1 MPLAMKLLRA
11 IICLCVVCALLVSP
25 DGQMYASAAR
35 ALMEVGRNSG
45 WQHFIV
51 RANER
56 YRAKPGTNRKT
67 KVGLKARI
75 DAGTRSAKETLPTA
89 GAAPAASAAEPQT
102 ASTIVVDGR
111 TLTGPFSFPQQRGGR
126 MFLPVVGI
134 ARALGDS
141 INVRAQARNV
151 EVIRRTGIPADF
163 NAELNQ
169 VRESGSVILALGSTA
184 DIIFPPSA
192 EELMLPVEVVSALL
206 DVSIRLDEATRSVQ
220 ITRGPA
226 QAETVRAGKERT
238 RFELYEAEYD
248 YNFNMYPS
256 AMMHNLTLHATGRL
270 GDGGFSLVTNSS
282 GGTGSAG
289 FGLLRNATLVYE
301 RPGGQRFVGGDFSTG
316 TDLLFMAT
324 AVRGVLAQLPVRG
337 MRLNVFGGRSIS
349 GTFEQQPPAFTNP
362 VLTAEQQQQLVNP
375 VRSSYRY
382 DTNVAGA
389 YLTFGPSARDPRRA
403 SQLLFSAGGMYFSGP
418 SRSGQ
423 LLTGSVRYSSRRTW
437 LQGDVGVGNFSQTV
451 QGTQEGRK
459 SGVGL
464 AAELSGS
471 FNITD
476 NLTVQGRWAH
486 ASANFQGLQ
495 SGSYAPVNLIAGGFT
510 WRVKP
515 WLITTLNASTSSR
528 ADTPGQ
534 RERFIAATVSVMPKE
549 NFPSLFISHT
559 QSRSNIS
566 GMNAASG
573 GGAFTLISAS
583 KLFKRWQLFLN
594 TTRSKTVGP
603 AFLNAQ
609 ASASLRLGE
618 SSSLQLSQS
627 FGSRGAMSGTVDW
640 QSSSLF
646 SKRISL
652 GAGLGYARSDTSPL
666 TTIEKISAS
675 VNLPRQNTLQF
686 AYLHSQ
692 AGPQLLI
699 SLRGSLF
706 RGGRRADLARSAS
719 TSEMNA
725 YGAFYGRVY
734 QDVNLNGRY
743 DPGFDRPQSNVQ
755 VRIDGNRYVTSD
767 ENGLFRIDAVH
778 TGDHTVYL
786 DLLSVRADL
795 TMLDGPQQTVTLLPG
810 RDSIVDFRLVRTG
823 RMTGT
828 VWFDVNGNGQLD
840 DDERPL
846 PDVRIVLGSGRDT
859 LTDENGVFIIGDLPP
874 GDHVVLI
881 DEKTLPENMRSVNGS
896 LTVKV
901 QAGAETADI
910 NLPVILIP
918 PVIKRFPVAAN

>member
-1 MPLAMKLLRA
+1 MKLLRA

-35 ALMEVGRNSG
+35 ALMEVGSNSG

-75 DAGTRSAKETLPTA
+75 DAGTRTAKETLTTA
-89 GAAPAASAAEPQT
+89 GAAAPGSAAEPQT

-141 INVRAQARNV
+141 INVRATARTV
-151 EVIRRTGIPADF
+151 EVLRRTGVPAEF

-169 VRESGSVILALGSTA
+169 VRESGSVILALGSSA
-184 DIIFPPSA
+184 DIIFPPSP

-238 RFELYEAEYD
+238 KFELYEAEYD

-256 AMMHNLTLHATGRL
+256 ARLHNLTLRATGRL
-270 GDGGFSLVTNSS
+270 GDGGFSLITNSS

-289 FGLLRNATLVYE
+289 FGLLRNATLTYE

-316 TDLLFMAT
+316 TDLLFMSA
-324 AVRGVLAQLPVRG
+324 AMRGVLAQLPIG
-337 MRLNVFGGRSIS
+337 GTRLSVFGGRSIS
-349 GTFEQQPPAFTNP
+349 GTFQQQQAFTNP
-362 VLTAEQQQQLVNP
+362 ALTAEQQQQQLVNP
-375 VRSSYRY
+375 VQSSFRY

-389 YLTFGPSARDPRRA
+389 YLTFGPSAREPRRA
-403 SQLLFSAGGMYFSGP
+403 GQLLFSAGGMYFNGP
-418 SRSGQ
+418 DRSGQ

-437 LQGDVGVGNFSQTV
+437 LQGDVGVGNFSRIE
-451 QGTQEGRK
+451 QGATRK

-471 FNITD
+471 FNVTE

-549 NFPSLFISHT
+549 NLPSLFISHT
-559 QSRSNIS
+559 QSRSSNIN
-566 GMNAASG
+566 GTNIASG
-573 GGAFTLISAS
+573 SGAFTLVSAS
-583 KLFKRWQLFLN
+583 KMFKRWQLFLN
-594 TTRSKTVGP
+594 ATRSKTVGP

-618 SSSLQLSQS
+618 TSSLQLSQS

-646 SKRISL
+646 SNRLSL

-666 TTIEKISAS
+666 TTIEKVSAS
-675 VNLPRQNTLQF
+675 VNLPRQNTLQL

-692 AGPQLLI
+692 TGPQLLI

-719 TSEMNA
+719 TSEMNS

-734 QDVNLNGRY
+734 QDVNLNGKY
-743 DPGFDRPQSNVQ
+743 DPGFDRPQSKVQ
-755 VRIDGNRYVTSD
+755 VRVDGNRYVVTD
-767 ENGLFRIDAVH
+767 ENGLFRIEAVH
-778 TGDHTVYL
+778 TGDHVVYL

-828 VWFDVNGNGQLD
+828 VWFDANENGQLD
-840 DDERPL
+840 EGERPL
-846 PDVRIVLGSGRDT
+846 PDVRIMLGSGRDT

-881 DEKTLPENMRSVNGS
+881 DEKTLPENMRSANGS

-910 NLPVILIP
+910 NLPVTLIP

>member
-1 MPLAMKLLRA
+1 MKLLRA
-11 IICLCVVCALLVSP
+11 IISLCVVVALLVSP

-35 ALMEVGRNSG
+35 ALMEVGTNSG
-45 WQHFIV
+45 WQQFITSAKERFSARP
-51 RANER
+51 RAN
-56 YRAKPGTNRKT
+56 AKT

-75 DAGTRSAKETLPTA
+75 DAGTPSAKETP
-89 GAAPAASAAEPQT
+89 PAATLASGAEPQT
-102 ASTIVVDGR
+102 AATIVVDGR
-111 TLTGPFSFPQQRGGR
+111 TLSGPFSFPQQRGGR

-141 INVRAQARNV
+141 INVRAQARTV
-151 EVIRRTGIPADF
+151 EVLRRTGIPADF

-169 VRESGSVILALGSTA
+169 VRESGSVILALSSSA
-184 DIIFPPSA
+184 DIIFPPSP
-192 EELMLPVEVVSALL
+192 EELMLPVEVVAALL
-206 DVSIRLDEATRSVQ
+206 DVSIRLDEGTRSVQ
-220 ITRGPA
+220 ITRGGA
-226 QAETVRAGKERT
+226 QAETVRAGRERT

-256 AMMHNLTLHATGRL
+256 AMVHNLTLRATGRI

-289 FGLLRNATLVYE
+289 FGLLRNATLTYE
-301 RPGGQRFVGGDFSTG
+301 RPGGQRFIGGDFSTG
-316 TDLLFMAT
+316 TDLLFMSA
-324 AVRGVLAQLPVRG
+324 AVRGGLAQLPVRG
-337 MRLNVFGGRSIS
+337 MRLNVFAGRSIS
-349 GTFEQQPPAFTNP
+349 GVFEQQQLAYTNP
-362 VLTAEQQQQLVNP
+362 VLAAAQQQQQLINP
-375 VRSSYRY
+375 VQNSLRY
-382 DTNVAGA
+382 DTTVAGA
-389 YLTFGPSARDPRRA
+389 YLTFGPSARDTRSA
-403 SQLLFSAGGMYFSGP
+403 SQLLFSAGAMYFSGP

-437 LQGDVGVGNFSQTV
+437 LQGDVGVGTFSRTE
-451 QGTQEGRK
+451 QGTEQRER
-459 SGVGL
+459 GVGL

-476 NLTVQGRWAH
+476 NLTVQGRYAH

-495 SGSYAPVNLIAGGFT
+495 SGSYAPVNIVAGGLT

-534 RERFIAATVSVMPKE
+534 RERFMAATVSVMPKDG
-549 NFPSLFISHT
+549 FMPSLFLSHT
-559 QSRSNIS
+559 QSLSS
-566 GMNAASG
+566 TPNAGTSS
-573 GGAFTLISAS
+573 GAFTLLSAS

-594 TTRSKTVGP
+594 ATRSKTVGP
-603 AFLNAQ
+603 AFLNLQ

-618 SSSLQLSQS
+618 SSSVQVSQS

-640 QSSSLF
+640 QSASLF
-646 SKRISL
+646 SRRVQF
-652 GAGLGYARSDTSPL
+652 GAGLGYARSDTSPT
-666 TTIEKISAS
+666 TTIEKLSAS
-675 VNLPRQNTLQF
+675 VNLPRQNTLQLS
-686 AYLHSQ
+686 YLHSQ
-692 AGPQLLI
+692 TGPQLLI
-699 SLRGSLF
+699 SLRGPLF
-706 RGGRRADLARSAS
+706 RGGRRADLARSSS
-719 TSEMNA
+719 TGEMNA

-755 VRIDGNRYVTSD
+755 VRVDGNRYVTTD
-767 ENGLFRIDAVH
+767 ENGLFRIEAVH
-778 TGDHTVYL
+778 TGDHMVYL

-795 TMLDGPQQTVTLLPG
+795 TMLDGPQQTVTLLAG

-828 VWFDVNGNGQLD
+828 VWFDANGNGQLD
-840 DDERPL
+840 EGERPL

-881 DEKTLPENMRSVNGS
+881 DEKTLPENMRSSAGS

-901 QAGAETADI
+901 QAGTETGDI
-910 NLPVILIP
+910 NLPVTLIP
-918 PVIKRFPVAAN
+918 PVIKRFASAAN

>member
-1 MPLAMKLLRA
+1 MKLLR
-11 IICLCVVCALLVSP
+11 ILISLCVVCALLVSP

-35 ALMEVGRNSG
+35 ALMDVGTNSG
-45 WQHFIV
+45 WQQFITS
-51 RANER
+51 AKER
-56 YRAKPGTNRKT
+56 LRAKPRANSRTM

-75 DAGTRSAKETLPTA
+75 DTGTLSAKETAAAT
-89 GAAPAASAAEPQT
+89 GGAPASAVETQA
-102 ASTIVVDGR
+102 AATIVVDGR

-134 ARALGDS
+134 ARALGDT
-141 INVRAQARNV
+141 INVRAQARTV
-151 EVIRRTGIPADF
+151 EVLRRTGVPADF

-169 VRESGSVILALGSTA
+169 VRESGSVILALSSTA

-192 EELMLPVEVVSALL
+192 EELILPVEVVSALL
-206 DVSIRLDEATRSVQ
+206 DVSIRLDEGTRSVQ
-220 ITRGPA
+220 ITSGQA
-226 QAETVRAGKERT
+226 QAETVRAGRERT

-256 AMMHNLTLHATGRL
+256 AMAHNLTLRATGRL

-316 TDLLFMAT
+316 TDLLFMSA
-324 AVRGVLAQLPVRG
+324 AVRGVFAQLPVRG
-337 MRLNVFGGRSIS
+337 MRLSVFGGRSIS
-349 GTFEQQPPAFTNP
+349 GTFQQQLAYTNP
-362 VLTAEQQQQLVNP
+362 VLAAAQQQQQLINP
-375 VRSSYRY
+375 APSSPRY

-403 SQLLFSAGGMYFSGP
+403 SQLLFSTGAMYFSGP
-418 SRSGQ
+418 DRSGQ
-423 LLTGSVRYSSRRTW
+423 LLTGSLRYSSKRTW
-437 LQGDVGVGNFSQTV
+437 LQGDVGVGTFSRME
-451 QGTQEGRK
+451 QGLQQRER
-459 SGVGL
+459 GVGL

-476 NLTVQGRWAH
+476 NLTVQGRYAH

-495 SGSYAPVNLIAGGFT
+495 SGSYAPVNLVAGGVT

-515 WLITTLNASTSSR
+515 WLLTTVNASTSSR

-549 NFPSLFISHT
+549 GLPSLFLSHT
-559 QSRSNIS
+559 QSRSIS
-566 GMNAASG
+566 PIAGSSS
-573 GGAFTLISAS
+573 GAFTLLSAS
-583 KLFKRWQLFLN
+583 KLFSRWQLFLN
-594 TTRSKTVGP
+594 ATRSKTVGP
-603 AFLNAQ
+603 AFLNLQ

-646 SKRISL
+646 SRRVQL
-652 GAGLGYARSDTSPL
+652 GAGLGYARSDASPMS
-666 TTIEKISAS
+666 TIEKLSAS

-686 AYLHSQ
+686 AYLQSQ
-692 AGPQLLI
+692 TGPQLLI
-699 SLRGSLF
+699 SLRGTLF
-706 RGGRRADLARSAS
+706 RGGRRAELARSAS
-719 TSEMNA
+719 AGEMNA

-743 DPGFDRPQSNVQ
+743 DAGFDKPQSNVQ
-755 VRIDGNRYVTSD
+755 VRVDGNRYVVTD
-767 ENGLFRIDAVH
+767 ENGLFRIEAVH
-778 TGDHTVYL
+778 TGDHMVYL

-795 TMLDGPQQTVTLLPG
+795 TMLDGPQQTVTLLAG

-828 VWFDVNGNGQLD
+828 VWFDVNGNGQMD
-840 DDERPL
+840 EGERPL

-859 LTDENGVFIIGDLPP
+859 LTNENGIFIIGDLPP

-881 DEKTLPENMRSVNGS
+881 DEKTLPENTRSASGS

-910 NLPVILIP
+910 NLPVTLIP
-918 PVIKRFPVAAN
+918 PVVKRFPVAAN

>member
-1 MPLAMKLLRA
+1 MKLLRA

-25 DGQMYASAAR
+25 DGQLYASAAR
-35 ALMEVGRNSG
+35 ALMEVGANSG
-45 WQHFIV
+45 WQHFIA

-56 YRAKPGTNRKT
+56 DRAKPGSKRQTR

-75 DAGTRSAKETLPTA
+75 DAGTRSTKETLPA
-89 GAAPAASAAEPQT
+89 GSAAEPQT
-102 ASTIVVDGR
+102 ASTIIVDGR

-141 INVRAQARNV
+141 INVRATARVV
-151 EVIRRTGIPADF
+151 EVLRRTGVNADF

-169 VRESGSVILALGSTA
+169 VRESGSVILVLGSTA

-220 ITRGPA
+220 ITRGPS
-226 QAETVRAGKERT
+226 QAETVRAGRERT
-238 RFELYEAEYD
+238 KFELYEAEYD

-256 AMMHNLTLHATGRL
+256 AMMHNLTLRATGRL

-289 FGLLRNATLVYE
+289 FGLLRNVTLTYE

-316 TDLLFMAT
+316 TDLLFMSA
-324 AVRGVLAQLPVRG
+324 AMRGVLAQLPVRG

-349 GTFEQQPPAFTNP
+349 GTFQQQPQAFTNP
-362 VLTAEQQQQLVNP
+362 ALTAEQQQLLNP
-375 VRSSYRY
+375 VQSSFRY

-389 YLTFGPSARDPRRA
+389 YVTFGPSAREPRRA
-403 SQLLFSAGGMYFSGP
+403 SQLLFSVGGMYFSGP

-437 LQGDVGVGNFSQTV
+437 LQGDVGVGNFSQTA
-451 QGTQEGRK
+451 QGASTQGRK

-476 NLTVQGRWAH
+476 NLTVKGRYAH

-495 SGSYAPVNLIAGGFT
+495 SGSYAPVNVVAGGFT
-510 WRVKP
+510 WRVRP

-534 RERFIAATVSVMPKE
+534 RERFIAATVSVMPRE

-559 QSRSNIS
+559 QSRSSNNI
-566 GMNAASG
+566 GGTTPASAG
-573 GGAFTLISAS
+573 GSFTLVSAS
-583 KLFKRWQLFLN
+583 KMFKRWQLFLN
-594 TTRSKTVGP
+594 ATRSKTVGP

-618 SSSLQLSQS
+618 TSSLQLSQS

-652 GAGLGYARSDTSPL
+652 GAGLGYARSDTSRI
-666 TTIEKISAS
+666 TTIEKLSAS

-692 AGPQLLI
+692 TGPQLLI

-719 TSEMNA
+719 PGEMNS

-734 QDVNLNGRY
+734 QDVNLNGKY

-755 VRIDGNRYVTSD
+755 VRVDGNRYVVTD

-778 TGDHTVYL
+778 TGDHVVYL

-823 RMTGT
+823 RMTGA
-828 VWFDVNGNGQLD
+828 VWFDANENGQLD
-840 DDERPL
+840 EGERPL
-846 PDVRIVLGSGRDT
+846 PDVRIMLGSGRDT

-881 DEKTLPENMRSVNGS
+881 DEKTLPENMRSANGS

-901 QAGAETADI
+901 QAGTETADI
-910 NLPVILIP
+910 NLPVTLIP